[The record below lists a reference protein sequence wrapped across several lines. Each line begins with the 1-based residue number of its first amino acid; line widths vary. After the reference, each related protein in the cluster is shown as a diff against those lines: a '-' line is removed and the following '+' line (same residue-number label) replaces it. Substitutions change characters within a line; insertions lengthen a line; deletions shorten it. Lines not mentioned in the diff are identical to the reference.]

1 MNIPHIYEE
10 VKKWATERYRPTC
23 WIRQDYFDEKYGYEN
38 FVEQIEGDMRD
49 GNITKDM
56 SDDEIITHI
65 EETLLSNHADGLMLV
80 SHIHSML
87 GSDFD

>member
-10 VKKWATERYRPTC
+10 VKKWAKERYKPTC
-23 WIRQDYFDEKYGYEN
+23 WIWQDYFEEKCGYEY

-56 SDDEIITHI
+56 SEDEIITYI
-65 EETLLSNHADGLMLV
+65 QDTLLSNHANGLMIV